1 MIKWRRNMDEL
12 FYKLWFTGL
21 KMKDALKLEL
31 INSGISPEMLFHMD
45 EREYVSLGI
54 NLIEAQDIK
63 NYKIAKA
70 CEETCEYINKEDI
83 KILMYTDQDYP
94 EQLRNIYDPPPAL
107 FVKGTLIGFDNCLA
121 VVGARKASD
130 YGKSA
135 AYKLSMEL
143 AVRGITIISGLARG
157 IDSCAH
163 QGCLDGE
170 GTTAA
175 VMGSGFK
182 HVYPTQNKRLFEE
195 ICSNGCVI
203 SEYLPDMPPY
213 AGNFPRRN
221 RIISGISKGV
231 IIVEAGEKSGSLI
244 TARLALEQGRD
255 VFAVPGNIF
264 SPSSQGTN
272 SLIKDGAKPV
282 TCVGDILEEYGVVS
296 VEMKGFQMDERENSV
311 YEVIKGGGGTIDGLS
326 VMLPKMKIEELL
338 AVLSTL
344 ECKGAVKRVYG
355 GYYIC

>member
-1 MIKWRRNMDEL
+1 MNEL
-12 FYKLWFTGL
+12 FYKLWFSGL
-21 KMKDALKLEL
+21 KINNALKLEL
-31 INSGISPEMLFHMD
+31 MNSGISPKMLFHMD

-54 NLIEAQDIK
+54 SLIDAMDIK
-63 NYKIAKA
+63 KYKMAKA
-70 CEETCEYINKEDI
+70 CEAAFEYINKEDI

-94 EQLRNIYDPPPAL
+94 QQLRNIYDPPPAL
-107 FVKGTLIGFDNCLA
+107 FIKGAVMDFDNCLA
-121 VVGARKASD
+121 VVGARRASD

-143 AVRGITIISGLARG
+143 AVRGITIVSGLARG

-170 GTTAA
+170 GTTIA
-175 VMGSGFK
+175 VMGSGFM
-182 HVYPTQNKRLFEE
+182 HIYPPQNKRLAEE
-195 ICSNGCVI
+195 IYSNGCII

-213 AGNFPRRN
+213 AWNFPRRN

-244 TARLALEQGRD
+244 TARLALEQGKD

-282 TCVGDILEEYGVVS
+282 TCVDDILEEYGVVTM
-296 VEMKGFQMDERENSV
+296 EMEGFQMNEKESSV
-311 YEVIKGGGGTIDGLS
+311 YEIIKGGGATIDGLS
-326 VMLPKMKIEELL
+326 AMLPDLKIEELL

-344 ECKGAVKRVYG
+344 ECKGAVKRAYG
-355 GYYIC
+355 GYYICQA

>member
-1 MIKWRRNMDEL
+1 MDEL
-12 FYKLWFTGL
+12 YYKLWFSEL
-21 KMKDALKLEL
+21 KIKNALKIEIL
-31 INSGISPEMLFHMD
+31 NSGISPEMFFHMD
-45 EREYVSLGI
+45 EMEYVSLGI
-54 NLIEAQDIK
+54 SLIDAMDIK
-63 NYKIAKA
+63 KYITDKA
-70 CEETCEYINKEDI
+70 CEAAYEYINKEDI
-83 KILMYTDQDYP
+83 KILMYTDQNYP
-94 EQLRNIYDPPPAL
+94 QLLRNIYDPPPVL
-107 FVKGTLIGFDNCLA
+107 FIKGNLMDFDNCLA
-121 VVGARKASD
+121 VVGARRASD

-143 AVRGITIISGLARG
+143 AVRGITIVSGLARG

-163 QGCLDGE
+163 QGCLDVE
-170 GTTAA
+170 GITIA

-182 HVYPTQNKRLFEE
+182 HIYPPQNKRLFEA
-195 ICSNGCVI
+195 ICSNGCVV
-203 SEYLPDMPPY
+203 SEYMPDMPPY
-213 AGNFPRRN
+213 AGNFPKRN

-282 TCVGDILEEYGVVS
+282 TCVEDILEEYGVIP
-296 VEMKGFQMDERENSV
+296 VEMKGFQLDERESSV

-326 VMLPKMKIEELL
+326 AMLPDLKIEELL

-355 GYYIC
+355 GYYICQA